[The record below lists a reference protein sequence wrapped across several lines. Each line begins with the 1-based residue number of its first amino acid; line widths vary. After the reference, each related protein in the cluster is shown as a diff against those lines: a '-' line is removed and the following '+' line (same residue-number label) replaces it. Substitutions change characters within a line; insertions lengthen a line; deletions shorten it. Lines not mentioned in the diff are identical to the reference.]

1 MQGRPIRLAVA
12 VTGAA
17 ELVLANEV
25 VDELSDIDDISVG
38 GLIPDGFGIERTP
51 PILLAPG
58 AGIPLAAAA
67 GFTGG
72 GG

>member
-25 VDELSDIDDISVG
+25 VDELSDIDAISVG

-51 PILLAPG
+51 TLLAPG
-58 AGIPLAAAA
+58 AGIPLAAA